1 MALCLRQ
8 GYECSCPQCQIWISR
23 WEKEIESFAVVDK
36 MMRKGKSLF
45 QIYERLRAE
54 FPDTLRFYHTSIEDQ
69 YIEFKNSSGDHP
81 APPPKKRIKLS
92 IPPSPSPSLPNN
104 NNNNNNNEE

>member
-1 MALCLRQ
+1 MTLCLRQ
-8 GYECSCPQCQIWISR
+8 GYKCSCSQCQIWIAR

-54 FPDTLRFYHTSIEDQ
+54 YLDTLRFYHTSIEDK
-69 YIEFKNSSGDHP
+69 YINFKNSSVDHP
-81 APPPKKRIKLS
+81 PPPKKWIKMN
-92 IPPSPSPSLPNN
+92 IPPSPPAPPSDNN
-104 NNNNNNNEE
+104 NTNNNE